1 MKIRTFLPAILVAT
15 LPLMTTG
22 CPALLFGAGVAA
34 GAGALGWQAGWLRGN
49 ISEPIE
55 RVHRA
60 AKAAVADFKIKLEDE
75 SLKPSSWGKVDGT
88 MPDGRRVVVETK
100 AIGPKETQVK
110 VRVGLGG
117 DQAMSLKIL
126 DQMKK
131 HL

>member
-1 MKIRTFLPAILVAT
+1 
-15 LPLMTTG
+15 
-22 CPALLFGAGVAA
+22 
-34 GAGALGWQAGWLRGN
+34 
-49 ISEPIE
+49 
-55 RVHRA
+55 
-60 AKAAVADFKIKLEDE
+60 
-75 SLKPSSWGKVDGT
+75 